1 MIIIDGNNMKTKTEA
16 HKYLK
21 KILQL
26 PDYYGNNLDALY
38 DCLTEM
44 DEMTVCFRNICYG
57 TYGKKVW
64 KVFRQAEKENSCIQ
78 IYTEE

>member
-1 MIIIDGNNMKTKTEA
+1 MIILDGNHMKTKTQA
-16 HKYLK
+16 HEYLK
-21 KILQL
+21 TMLCL
-26 PDYYGNNLDALY
+26 PDYYGNNLDALF

-44 DEMTVCFRNICYG
+44 DALTIYFKNIVQD